1 MCRNGN
7 LDSSLPCPCVYTPL
21 WWDNQDTEFPGVVA
35 RPVGDF
41 NQPDFQ
47 YQTLRWEGEGIR

>member
-1 MCRNGN
+1 EVSH
-7 LDSSLPCPCVYTPL
+7 DLPRVSKRGAGL
-21 WWDNQDTEFPGVVA
+21 SQDTEFPGVVA

-47 YQTLRWEGEGIR
+47 YQTLR